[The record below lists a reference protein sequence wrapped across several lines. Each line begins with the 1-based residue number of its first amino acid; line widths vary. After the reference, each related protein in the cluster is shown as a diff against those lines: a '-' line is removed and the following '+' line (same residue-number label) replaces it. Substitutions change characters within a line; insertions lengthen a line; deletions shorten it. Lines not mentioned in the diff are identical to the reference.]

1 MALAD
6 KLQAHAGTGPA
17 SANRVKLLLSRIEG
31 TPDHQVLVDALNS
44 PIRNVALTKALR
56 AEYGHDV
63 VTDTSVGEYRR
74 SRQVNGL

>member
-17 SANRVKLLLSRIEG
+17 TANRVKLLLDHLED
-31 TPDHQVLVDALNS
+31 TPDHQVLLDALYS
-44 PIRNVALTKALR
+44 PMRNVALTKALR

-74 SRQVNGL
+74 SREVTGL